1 MKKFV
6 VKTTKEYTYDN
17 QGRIAKE
24 IITEESYEQE
34 IYTGGLT
41 TTTGTSIKTADINPN
56 IYTAK
61 GVPSSSITFGN
72 DGSVKVSGGDIRVD
86 NAKADKSY
94 NITVNA
100 NLPKNVGDI
109 MDEVKAT
116 LAKSLDN
123 TKGRLF

>member
-34 IYTGGLT
+34 IYTGGLAT
-41 TTTGTSIKTADINPN
+41 TSTSIKTSDIKPD

-72 DGSVKVSGGDIRVD
+72 DGSVKINGGDIRVD
-86 NAKADKSY
+86 NAKADKAY

-116 LAKSLDN
+116 LNKAIIQN
-123 TKGRLF
+123 KGKLF

>member
-1 MKKFV
+1 MKKFI

-34 IYTGGLT
+34 LSSVTHSGVA
-41 TTTGTSIKTADINPN
+41 TAIPSNPY

-61 GVPSSSITFGN
+61 GVPNKVVFHGDGGVTLKGN
-72 DGSVKVSGGDIRVD
+72 LRVD
-86 NAKADKSY
+86 EGKADA
-94 NITVNA
+94 NGITHNHITVNA

-116 LAKSLDN
+116 LNKAIIQN
-123 TKGRLF
+123 KGKLF